1 MTLHE
6 KVVLSTYTGILMC
19 DFSEVHKYIE
29 KLLSWLRRPYGRR
42 SRKSKT
48 RFPQNH
54 RVVGGPFMAKVKPK
68 VVLYLCDRKRC
79 GDRCHYPDCRHTTDI
94 SHAVHGGAFP
104 DGFEKVKHGDEIYF
118 TEKEN

>member
-1 MTLHE
+1 M
-6 KVVLSTYTGILMC
+6 G
-19 DFSEVHKYIE
+19 DDQ
-29 KLLSWLRRPYGRR
+29 G
-42 SRKSKT
+42 KSKT

-54 RVVGGPFMAKVKPK
+54 RVVVGPFMAKVKPK